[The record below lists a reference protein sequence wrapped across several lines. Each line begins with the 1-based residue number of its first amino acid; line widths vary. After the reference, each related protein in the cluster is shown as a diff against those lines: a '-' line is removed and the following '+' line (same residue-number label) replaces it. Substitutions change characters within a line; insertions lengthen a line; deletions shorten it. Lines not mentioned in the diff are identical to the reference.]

1 MAAVLCSGIGGL
13 CEGCGKLICLPF
25 RACNCLCQE
34 TCKGCANL
42 CTTLSGCCSS
52 PFFPYFA
59 ITFLLN
65 TPGIIYAIVAVVN
78 TVVTCDDENQGQ
90 QQEDIVDNGAANSLL
105 RWLIVNAVIT
115 VCHMVAAA
123 YIVTQIRT
131 PHNVSTTTAS
141 SPATPSTTTT
151 STTIPATTGT
161 EIPKND
167 DNVESGASPPPSQ
180 PTPTSTT
187 PITRPRLTG
196 MDQVYN
202 ILKIPSR
209 DVQGTPDS
217 CDRVKFVLCFD
228 PVVALYLIAFVF
240 WIVWLAFGMGR
251 AWSYDFDN
259 NGEDD
264 PCHKA
269 DLERYTNL
277 TVMCGFLYVFL
288 VGIAFSISLCC
299 LIR

>member
-13 CEGCGKLICLPF
+13 CEGCGKLLCLPF
-25 RACNCLCQE
+25 RACNCICHE
-34 TCKGCANL
+34 TCKGCATI

-59 ITFLLN
+59 ITLLLN
-65 TPGIIYAIVAVVN
+65 SPGIIYAIVAVVN
-78 TVVTCDDENQGQ
+78 TVVKCN
-90 QQEDIVDNGAANSLL
+90 DNGDNDGDGADSNSLLL
-105 RWLIVNAVIT
+105 RWLIVNAVIAL
-115 VCHMVAAA
+115 CHMVAAA

-131 PHNVSTTTAS
+131 LQVNRGAPSS
-141 SPATPSTTTT
+141 SPSTP
-151 STTIPATTGT
+151 TIPGIPVTTGT

-167 DNVESGASPPPSQ
+167 NVESGHTPPPPAQQS
-180 PTPTSTT
+180 TP
-187 PITRPRLTG
+187 PPPPPPRLGG

-209 DVQGTPDS
+209 DVQGSPDS

-251 AWSYDFDN
+251 AWSYDGGGGDEN
-259 NGEDD
+259 DD

-277 TVMCGFLYVFL
+277 SVMCGFLYVFL